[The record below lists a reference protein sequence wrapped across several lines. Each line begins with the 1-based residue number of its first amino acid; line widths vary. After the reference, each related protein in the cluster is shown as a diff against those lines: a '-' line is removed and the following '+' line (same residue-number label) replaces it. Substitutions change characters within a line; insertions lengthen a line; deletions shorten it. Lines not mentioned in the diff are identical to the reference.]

1 MRSFLR
7 QQDLLTQN
15 SPDLRELVVQ
25 ISAICEQYGLATHL
39 SNYPVTDHLD

>member
-25 ISAICEQYGLATHL
+25 ISAICEEYGLAAHFIH
-39 SNYPVTDHLD
+39 YPVTNHLD